1 MVDFE
6 PNVSTAIQR
15 SSSVATLFGMSN
27 LAIPNHIATQE
38 RLRLKEMRESNTRS
52 PSIERSKVKWGHTQ
66 SHDHTGVKPL
76 NLTLANSG
84 CLSTASN
91 SRLTAF
97 SLLFS
102 CHSSLALF
110 IMTRAV
116 GALPRAFCRSS
127 LGAGQGEGQ

>member
-1 MVDFE
+1 M
-6 PNVSTAIQR
+6 
-15 SSSVATLFGMSN
+15 
-27 LAIPNHIATQE
+27 
-38 RLRLKEMRESNTRS
+38 KEMRESNTRS
-52 PSIERSKVKWGHTQ
+52 SSTERSKVKWGHMQ
-66 SHDHTGVKPL
+66 SHDHTGVKL
-76 NLTLANSG
+76 LMLLTLANSG